1 MEVVVE
7 KKCCRCHETKP
18 IGFFYVYP
26 ANSKGISKT
35 NNTCRQCINKRNKIH
50 ITNLRQK
57 KTKKNK
63 LLRFITSILLTSCKL
78 RTKARNS
85 KKEKSGKVT
94 LTHEWILDQLK
105 LGYCQGSFPPI
116 PLVFDQPG
124 SPFSPSLDRI
134 DSSNYDYTPRN
145 VRVVCVG
152 INQARSD
159 LKDKDILTV
168 TESLSGFIKKRR
180 NSI

>member
-1 MEVVVE
+1 MV
-7 KKCCRCHETKP
+7 RRP
-18 IGFFYVYP
+18 PDYLY
-26 ANSKGISKT
+26 
-35 NNTCRQCINKRNKIH
+35 NKR
-50 ITNLRQK
+50 
-57 KTKKNK
+57 TKKNK
-63 LLRFITSILLTSCKL
+63 HILNFIASQLLGACKT
-78 RTKARNS
+78 RTKKRNS
-85 KKEKSGKVT
+85 KKEKPGKVT
-94 LTHEWILDQLK
+94 LTHEWILEQLK

-116 PLVFDQPG
+116 PLVFDQPR

-134 DSSNYDYTPRN
+134 DSSNYDYSPNN

-152 INQARSD
+152 INQARND